1 MDIGNGLWNEA
12 DNSNTAA
19 APDGAPE
26 GMPPSGVNDVLRA
39 HQGAVKRWWNWSIPK
54 TTGGSGTAYTLTYT
68 VAPGALVDG
77 MTHLVEFKVAPG
89 NAPTLSV
96 NGLTALPLHYYSA
109 GAWRLVPAG
118 LWGVD
123 QNFRVAYHSTSGAYR
138 LLHFDNRTGE
148 LAPYAGGTPP
158 AGTLLCYGQVVS
170 RTAYAGLFAAIS
182 TAFNTGSEA
191 GTDFRLPDLRGRV
204 VAGKS
209 DMGGSDAGNLSGG
222 GVLGAALGA
231 QTAALSGTAAGT
243 LGALTVSVSG
253 ITDAPAYGIDG
264 SNAGSGSSFN
274 FSNSSHPHV
283 FTATGSTGPS
293 GVSFP
298 ISGAAATVQPTRVLN
313 YFIRL

>member
-1 MDIGNGLWNEA
+1 MDIGNPAWNEA
-12 DNSNTAA
+12 DNANTAA

-54 TTGGSGTAYTLTYT
+54 ATTGPGTAYTLTYT

-77 MTHLVEFKVAPG
+77 MTHLVQFNAAPG

-109 GAWRLVPAG
+109 GAWRVVPAG

-148 LAPYAGGTPP
+148 LAPYAGSTTPP
-158 AGTLLCYGQVVS
+158 GTLLCYGQVLS
-170 RTAYAGLFAAIS
+170 RTAYAGLFAALG
-182 TAFNTGSEA
+182 TTFNNGGEA

-209 DMGGSDAGNLSGG
+209 DMGGFDAGNLTGG
-222 GVLGAALGA
+222 NSLGAALGA
-231 QTAALSGTAAGT
+231 QTGAA
-243 LGALTVSVSG
+243 SVSG
-253 ITDAPAYGIDG
+253 NVTVTSG
-264 SNAGSGSSFN
+264 SVGGTFTGNVTSVSNNVQGGASTTVAGFGDQVAGSIMTN
-274 FSNSSHPHV
+274 PI
-283 FTATGSTGPS
+283 TANGGNTLTGIAN
-293 GVSFP
+293 V
-298 ISGAAATVQPTRVLN
+298 VQPTRVVN
-313 YFIRL
+313 YLIRL